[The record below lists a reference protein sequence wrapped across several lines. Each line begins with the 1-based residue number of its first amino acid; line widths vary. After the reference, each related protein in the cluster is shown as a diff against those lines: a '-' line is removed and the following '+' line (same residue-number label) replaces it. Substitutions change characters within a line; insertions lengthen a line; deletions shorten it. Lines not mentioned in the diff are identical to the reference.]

1 VARRGPGGANARM
14 SRAPV
19 SVGAAG
25 ASIYNG
31 RKRLDGGDLL
41 RIYLQDDKGTV
52 SEPDSLDNVALAGS
66 SLLWVDIDDPG
77 GAPDQLKGTDFQVDL
92 PGFVELEGTAANPR
106 IQQRSDDLLIIWSH
120 PGDFDEQSQRLLMSP
135 ILIVFRGNL
144 LVTLHRGSDEMEQV
158 RDDFKRGDFEN
169 PLYSILDATAMAD
182 LDLSTD
188 VSRDIDS
195 YLDSIMGV
203 GRKTGSRR
211 QREQYDVNEIKRLK
225 RRNVE
230 VRKLVT
236 AHRNVLLRLTRRGTR
251 FVSAELARDLMDV
264 VEQYWRID
272 DDVQNNSDLITAS
285 LDIQLNVTMKRLT
298 TIATIFMPL
307 TFLVG
312 LYGMNFRHMPELTWR
327 YGYLFA
333 WITMLVIAVAMIIYA
348 RRKGWF

>member
-1 VARRGPGGANARM
+1 
-14 SRAPV
+14 
-19 SVGAAG
+19 
-25 ASIYNG
+25 
-31 RKRLDGGDLL
+31 L
-41 RIYLQDDKGTV
+41 RIYLQDDKGKD
-52 SEPDSLDNVALAGS
+52 SEPPSLDDASLAGS
-66 SLLWVDIDDPG
+66 NLLWVDIDDPAH
-77 GAPDQLKGTDFQVDL
+77 APGQLKGRDFQVDL
-92 PGFVELEGTAANPR
+92 PEFESFEGAANPR
-106 IQQRSDDLLIIWSH
+106 IQQRQDDLLIIWSY
-120 PGDFDEQSQRLLMSP
+120 PGEFDEQNQRLVTSS
-135 ILIVFRGNL
+135 ILIVFGGNW
-144 LVTLHRGSDEMEQV
+144 LVTMHRGLGEMEQI

-182 LDLSTD
+182 LDLSTE
-188 VSRDIDS
+188 VTRDIDK

-203 GRKTGSRR
+203 GRKTGSRK

-251 FVSAELARDLMDV
+251 FVSADLARDLMDV

-312 LYGMNFRHMPELTWR
+312 LYGMNFRHMPELTWK

-333 WITMLVIAVAMIIYA
+333 WIAMLVIAVAMIIYA